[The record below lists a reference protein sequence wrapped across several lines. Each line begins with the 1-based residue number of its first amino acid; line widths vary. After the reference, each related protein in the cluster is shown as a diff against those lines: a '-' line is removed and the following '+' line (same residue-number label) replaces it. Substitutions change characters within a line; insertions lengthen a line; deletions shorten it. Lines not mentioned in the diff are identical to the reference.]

1 MAKGGEKELE
11 ERCEIILA
19 IEELSLLKNE
29 EEEKKLST
37 LAFLHLSNLLLQVLD
52 KIGPTM
58 AVLSLDIRRNIQ
70 RLEEIYLLD
79 PSSNSNL
86 MGIVEKEVKEGT
98 VRKADSCSRA
108 ILWLSRSLDFT
119 VAMLEALEKE
129 SEQSLNQ
136 IIEASYK
143 TTLGPWHGWI
153 ASAAYKIALQLLPE
167 REFFVGL
174 LMGKNKDYGKLKGEI
189 CKLVALIQ
197 PLLHEVHELMKKFH
211 LERLKST

>member
-86 MGIVEKEVKEGT
+86 MEIVEKEVKEGT
-98 VRKADSCSRA
+98 VRKDDSCSRA

-129 SEQSLNQ
+129 EQSLNQ

-189 CKLVALIQ
+189 CKLVALIK